1 MASGIPVP
9 CGPCKQGKVNT
20 TADIWCY
27 NCDEGLCSTCS
38 SHHKRIKSSRDHKT
52 IDIQTYTSYIPPS
65 SLIKTECD
73 AHSLQFNV
81 YCPSHLMPCC
91 DECISTSHSQCT
103 GITSLASVV
112 EKTKIEKSKESV
124 EKDINSIT
132 YFLDKLINNKSG
144 NLKRGE
150 QQYESIKQSVSKIR
164 NEINTHLDHL
174 EEQLFKET
182 DTVWNLEKSKLTS
195 LIHEIEDKQKIL
207 KEMKDDLKT
216 VTENTSKLQCFLGL
230 HQFEQ
235 QISQCQ
241 RYIDNLEDSKRANEV
256 DIKIKQNG
264 ELEKILKELQLI
276 KSFGEVMVVNTE
288 ISLKRQTS
296 VNREAQIE
304 LQEQSNIENM
314 TMNIETIIPINISP
328 INISKTITDMIC
340 LLDGRFI
347 VVERVGKVNLLTSD
361 GKFEKQLPIS
371 GEAWSVSQI
380 NLDNIAVT
388 SATNIEIFN
397 MKKETVT
404 KDIILNKSC
413 FDLSFN
419 NNSLA
424 VGLGKDE
431 IRIIDLEGNTLKSI
445 QVESKS
451 YLFHIVY
458 CKDVVIYS
466 DNGDKTVYCVNESG
480 KKIWQH
486 KHDLSGPR
494 GLCVDTYG
502 NIIVADFGSGSVK
515 VISKDGQDS
524 KVLVRKEDLGYKPW
538 CICFN
543 KQKESYGFIC
553 DIHGKSITRFNLSY
567 Y

>member
-1 MASGIPVP
+1 MGLCTDTYGNIIVADSDSGSIIVVSKDGLDSRHFRSRRILFVPYKQSWHQVYLYPVDHVN
-9 CGPCKQGKVNT
+9 KVN
-20 TADIWCY
+20 
-27 NCDEGLCSTCS
+27 
-38 SHHKRIKSSRDHKT
+38 HHKRIKSSRDHKT
-52 IDIQTYTSYIPPS
+52 IDIQTYTSYIPPT

-73 AHSLQFNV
+73 AHSLQFNL

-182 DTVWNLEKSKLTS
+182 DTIWNLEKSKLTS

-235 QISQCQ
+235 QVSQCQ
-241 RYIDNLEDSKRANEV
+241 RYIDNLEDSKRASEV

-276 KSFGEVMVVNTE
+276 KSFGEVTVVNTE

-296 VNREAQIE
+296 VSREAQIE

-314 TMNIETIIPINISP
+314 TMNIETTIPINISKH
-328 INISKTITDMIC
+328 ISDMIC
-340 LLDGRFI
+340 LMDGRVI
-347 VVERVGKVNLLTSD
+347 VVE
-361 GKFEKQLPIS
+361 Q
-371 GEAWSVSQI
+371 
-380 NLDNIAVT
+380 
-388 SATNIEIFN
+388 
-397 MKKETVT
+397 M
-404 KDIILNKSC
+404 
-413 FDLSFN
+413 
-419 NNSLA
+419 
-424 VGLGKDE
+424 GLGLDG
-431 IRIIDLEGNTLKSI
+431 IRIIDLEGNKLKSI
-445 QVESKS
+445 QVQSKS
-451 YLFHIVY
+451 YLFNIVY
-458 CKDVVIYS
+458 CKDGVIYS
-466 DNGDKTVYCVNESG
+466 DCDDKTVYCVDESG

-494 GLCVDTYG
+494 GLCIDTYG
-502 NIIVADFGSGSVK
+502 NIIVAGIESGIYSVK

-524 KVLVRKEDLGYKPW
+524 KVLVRKEDLGYTPR
-538 CICFN
+538 CICF
-543 KQKESYGFIC
+543 KKHKESYGFIC
-553 DIHGKSITRFNLSY
+553 DVYGKSITRFNLSY
-567 Y
+567 D

>member
-1 MASGIPVP
+1 
-9 CGPCKQGKVNT
+9 
-20 TADIWCY
+20 
-27 NCDEGLCSTCS
+27 
-38 SHHKRIKSSRDHKT
+38 
-52 IDIQTYTSYIPPS
+52 
-65 SLIKTECD
+65 
-73 AHSLQFNV
+73 
-81 YCPSHLMPCC
+81 MPCC
-91 DECISTSHSQCT
+91 DECISTSHSKCT
-103 GITSLASVV
+103 GIKSLASVV

-132 YFLDKLINNKSG
+132 HFLDKLVNNKSG

-150 QQYESIKQSVSKIR
+150 QQYETIKQSVSKIR
-164 NEINTHLDHL
+164 NEINKHLDHL
-174 EEQLFKET
+174 EEKLCKEA
-182 DTVWNLEKSKLTS
+182 DTVWSQEKFKLTS
-195 LIHEIEDKQKIL
+195 LITEIEDKQKIL

-241 RYIDNLEDSKRANEV
+241 RYIEDLEDSKRASEV

-296 VNREAQIE
+296 VSREAQIE

-314 TMNIETIIPINISP
+314 TMNIETTIPINISKL
-328 INISKTITDMIC
+328 ISDMIC
-340 LLDGRFI
+340 LMDGRVI
-347 VVERVGKVNLLTSD
+347 VVEQRGKVNLLTSD

-371 GEAWSVSQI
+371 GKAWSVSQI

-388 SATNIEIFN
+388 SANNIKIFN

-404 KDIILNKSC
+404 KVIKLNEAC
-413 FDLSFN
+413 FGLSFS
-419 NNSLA
+419 NNSMA
-424 VGLGKDE
+424 VGLSKDE
-431 IRIIDLEGNTLKSI
+431 IRIIDLEGNKLKTI
-445 QVESKS
+445 QVQSKS
-451 YLFHIVY
+451 YLFYLVY
-458 CKDVVIYS
+458 CSGKVIYS
-466 DNGDKTVYCVNESG
+466 DRDDKTVYCYDESG
-480 KKIWQH
+480 KQIWQH

-502 NIIVADFGSGSVK
+502 NIIVADFRSGSVK

-524 KVLVRKEDLGYKPW
+524 KVLVREEDLGYSPW

-543 KQKESYGFIC
+543 KHKESYGFIC
-553 DIHGKSITRFNLSY
+553 DDNGKSITRFNLSY
-567 Y
+567 D